1 MKKANSNYRPIVKTM
16 LKLTRKSAEGRCEA
30 RVSLSEEKF
39 KKVYLHSERVS
50 GTESLD
56 SSEETRAV
64 KKKTGWLR
72 NQNNFSPA
80 VIEMVIKDSNPAVE
94 RQ

>member
-1 MKKANSNYRPIVKTM
+1 M

-50 GTESLD
+50 ESLD